1 VKKNRSGLKISG
13 AIKIPIWKSTALTR
27 SEFMELVWMGVA
39 WTFLTRLVAMA
50 NREQID
56 LKYLR
61 AAVIYHRFEWIT
73 VLNC

>member
-1 VKKNRSGLKISG
+1 
-13 AIKIPIWKSTALTR
+13 
-27 SEFMELVWMGVA
+27 MELVWMGVA